1 MGNTLE
7 LGGADGLRLRADAHG
22 DPGDPVV
29 LFLHGGGQTRHAWGG
44 TARAL
49 AGDGR
54 RAVCLDLR
62 GHGESDWS
70 EAPGGYR
77 LERFAADLRAV
88 LAELAPPD
96 KAGTPHFETPPALV
110 GASLGGLMILL
121 AAGESQQPL
130 ASAIVLVDIAPRIES
145 DGAQR
150 ITKFMT
156 ARPDGYASLEE
167 AADAIAAYTRNRQR
181 PRDLTSL
188 AKNLREGPDGR
199 FRWHWDP
206 RFMGADGPAEIA
218 DRERLLRAAG
228 SLHAPTLL
236 VRGRESDILSEAG
249 AREFLDHMPGAE
261 FADVSGSGHM
271 VAGDRNDAF
280 TRAVRDFLD
289 RVAPTK
295 KPRSSDQR

>member
-1 MGNTLE
+1 MQRV
-7 LGGADGLRLRADAHG
+7 D
-22 DPGDPVV
+22 
-29 LFLHGGGQTRHAWGG
+29 
-44 TARAL
+44 AL
-49 AGDGR
+49 AQ
-54 RAVCLDLR
+54 LDVLSSLSGKLLVPR
-62 GHGESDWS
+62 SGES
-70 EAPGGYR
+70 
-77 LERFAADLRAV
+77 V
-88 LAELAPPD
+88 
-96 KAGTPHFETPPALV
+96 
-110 GASLGGLMILL
+110 
-121 AAGESQQPL
+121 QPL

-167 AADAIAAYTRNRQR
+167 AADAIAAYTRTRQR

-228 SLHAPTLL
+228 SLHAPALL

-280 TRAVRDFLD
+280 TQAVRDFLD

-295 KPRSSDQR
+295 KPRSSDPR

>member
-7 LGGADGLRLRADAHG
+7 FRGSDGLRLRADAHG

-49 AGDGR
+49 AAGGR

-88 LAELAPPD
+88 LAELAPPG
-96 KAGTPHFETPPALV
+96 APGFQTPPALV
-110 GASLGGLMILL
+110 GASLGGLTILL
-121 AAGESQQPL
+121 AAGESEQPL

-156 ARPDGYASLEE
+156 GRPDGYASLED

-228 SLHAPTLL
+228 SLHAPALL

-280 TRAVRDFLD
+280 TRAVRDFLH
-289 RVAPTK
+289 RIAPTK
-295 KPRSSDQR
+295 KHQASDQR